1 MKTGGIEPIEQMEIL
16 LRNGHLLKRREREWV
31 GKIGRTVRSRGATP
45 RLSDRQSVVISDIYD
60 RMRDRVSR

>member
-1 MKTGGIEPIEQMEIL
+1 MRTGGIEPVEQMEIL

-31 GKIGRTVRSRGATP
+31 GKIGRTVRSRGST

-60 RMRDRVSR
+60 RMRDRVAR